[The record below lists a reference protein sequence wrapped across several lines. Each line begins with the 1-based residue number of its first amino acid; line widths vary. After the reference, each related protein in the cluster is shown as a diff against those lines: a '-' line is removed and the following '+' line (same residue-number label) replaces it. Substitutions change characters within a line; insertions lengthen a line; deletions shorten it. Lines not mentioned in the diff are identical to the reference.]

1 MTPTWRVLIDQR
13 ARKHLARLD
22 PVIQRRIA
30 KAIDALS
37 TDPEPADCKSL
48 RGMPDVLRIR
58 VGDYRILYQL
68 TRADHVVEVVDIDHR
83 NDIYR

>member
-1 MTPTWRVLIDQR
+1 MTATWRVLTDR
-13 ARKHLARLD
+13 AARKNLARLD
-22 PVIQRRIA
+22 PAIQRRIV

-48 RGMPDVLRIR
+48 RGMTDVLRIR

-68 TRADHVVEVVDIDHR
+68 IRADHIVQVIDIDHR
-83 NDIYR
+83 KDIYR